1 MLYDEPVYY
10 TEGEGIL
17 LYYSDLFY
25 NVFSCIRACFNNATN
40 VSLPCIYACVCVYVY
55 GFVIVCYLLC
65 TCSVYLSRYFF
76 RLSYVFFFFSFALIF
91 INNYYLQRTITF
103 NHNVSFF
110 YYFVCL
116 YVKRYTEHVQWYSFF
131 GVSCRLSIYSSSSF
145 LFSFLRFIIS
155 FPLLL
160 LLLILFLL
168 FNLVNLVSLRSN
180 DSPFISC

>member
-25 NVFSCIRACFNNATN
+25 NVSSCVRACFNNLTN
-40 VSLPCIYACVCVYVY
+40 VSHLCIYACVCVC
-55 GFVIVCYLLC
+55 VCVSMNLFSC
-65 TCSVYLSRYFF
+65 I
-76 RLSYVFFFFSFALIF
+76 LSYVCVQCIYLFISFDYLTIFFFLSFALIF
-91 INNYYLQRTITF
+91 INYYLQRTITF
-103 NHNVSFF
+103 NLNVSFF
-110 YYFVCL
+110 NYFVCL

-160 LLLILFLL
+160 LLLLI
-168 FNLVNLVSLRSN
+168 NLVNLVSLRLN
-180 DSPFISC
+180 DSLFISC